1 MKLKPGETVICKT
14 LDPYRIRWLI
24 ENNKDR
30 FKEIFLIDLDREDR
44 IYTYRDGEFKQ
55 LKIKKKL
62 EDGLEEVIKPE
73 IGAFMSK
80 HLPKNEPALVI
91 IKGFASYED
100 YYDAFYSGIG
110 YESDSKHAIAFMTP
124 NPPTPS
130 FIKVVDLMFAS
141 PEEAKAYKPRD
152 VPLEKWLQA
161 TKGLTLGEVVK
172 LASSKGDVM
181 KEAKEIKLNR
191 LSSMGLRTEKSPSLR
206 ELPGFHAYKKLLSN
220 LSGRETLLFYGPPG
234 AGKTTLAKAV
244 VRQYCGEVLV
254 TEASTLFKQ
263 TEDVKRLLEFILESL
278 LNFSGIGVVINEIEL
293 AAQADPTALSSFLK
307 FLEAEKDIMICMTTS
322 KLEELDPQLIRSGRI
337 DDAIIVLPPLDIRER
352 IEIIQH
358 LCRENN
364 ITPEPRSTLLYLA
377 AETKY
382 MYPSEIATILKKYA
396 RTGAT
401 NLANRKTL
409 NKVLSETKH
418 QTAGRI
424 AEINEYLENYQSKFS
439 LPNILASYLR

>member
-1 MKLKPGETVICKT
+1 MKLKPGEIVICKT

-55 LKIKKKL
+55 LKIKRKL

-80 HLPKNEPALVI
+80 HLPKTEPALVI

-130 FIKVVDLMFAS
+130 FVKVVDLMFAS

-172 LASSKGDVM
+172 LASSRGDVM
-181 KEAKEIKLNR
+181 REAREIKLNR
-191 LSSMGLRTEKSPSLR
+191 LSSMGLRIEQAKKLD
-206 ELPGFHAYKKLLSN
+206 ELPGFHVYKKLLSAM
-220 LSGRETLLFYGPPG
+220 G
-234 AGKTTLAKAV
+234 ADDAAVPDWGDGKI
-244 VRQYCGEVLV
+244 EPLV
-254 TEASTLFKQ
+254 SVARR
-263 TEDVKRLLEFILESL
+263 VPLLEAVREALLRGELKVGSVYRRLRTRYVDVNLLSEDPRVTFLNVNTRRDLELAESL
-278 LNFSGIGVVINEIEL
+278 CARAGV
-293 AAQADPTALSSFLK
+293 
-307 FLEAEKDIMICMTTS
+307 
-322 KLEELDPQLIRSGRI
+322 RSQGCGDR
-337 DDAIIVLPPLDIRER
+337 
-352 IEIIQH
+352 
-358 LCRENN
+358 
-364 ITPEPRSTLLYLA
+364 TL
-377 AETKY
+377 
-382 MYPSEIATILKKYA
+382 
-396 RTGAT
+396 R
-401 NLANRKTL
+401 
-409 NKVLSETKH
+409 
-418 QTAGRI
+418 
-424 AEINEYLENYQSKFS
+424 F
-439 LPNILASYLR
+439 